1 MKLMQDEL
9 RDELRGEI
17 RQLRNEMLDG
27 FDGVYK
33 RIERLEMEYEAIRAG
48 LYRLEQQVANLN
60 ERIDKVA
67 LRSELEELKARVAEL
82 ERQLN

>member
-1 MKLMQDEL
+1 
-9 RDELRGEI
+9 
-17 RQLRNEMLDG
+17 MLDG

-33 RIERLEMEYEAIRAG
+33 RIERLEMEYQAIRAG

-60 ERIDKVA
+60 ERMDKVA

-82 ERQLN
+82 EKQLN